1 MQGQTLRGVKASAAQ
16 RLRGIPATG
25 SPGGEGGP
33 GGLCVMEQLTAS
45 AKRFGVQL
53 FCPGFLSDGT
63 VRLLLGA
70 QLHPRSSALSRAVPS
85 HSATQHQKLIRD
97 AQSLFASV
105 LFC

>member
-1 MQGQTLRGVKASAAQ
+1 MHEAHFSRPHCSLRTLSVLQGQTLRGVKAGAAQ

-25 SPGGEGGP
+25 GPAGDGGP

-53 FCPGFLSDGT
+53 FGPGFLSDGT

-70 QLHPRSSALSRAVPS
+70 QLHLISRRAVPS
-85 HSATQHQKLIRD
+85 
-97 AQSLFASV
+97 
-105 LFC
+105 

>member
-1 MQGQTLRGVKASAAQ
+1 MYVLQGQTLRGVKTGTAQ

-25 SPGGEGGP
+25 APAGEGSP

-45 AKRFGVQL
+45 ARRFGVQL

-70 QLHPRSSALSRAVPS
+70 RLHLSSGAQPC
-85 HSATQHQKLIRD
+85 SAIVMPHTPTQQNFQGR
-97 AQSLFASV
+97 
-105 LFC
+105 